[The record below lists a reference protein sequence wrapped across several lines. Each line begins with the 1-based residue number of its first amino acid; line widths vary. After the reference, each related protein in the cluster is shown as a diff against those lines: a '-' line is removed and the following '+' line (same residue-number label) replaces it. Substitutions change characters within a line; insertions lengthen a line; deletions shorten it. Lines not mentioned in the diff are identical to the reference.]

1 MWCVPPGL
9 WWLLASEPSRDG
21 TGHDASLAPFGL
33 SAGRRARLSWLS
45 QILHTGR
52 ERQLRYFDG
61 RRARQNVRGTARQ
74 AGDGT

>member
-1 MWCVPPGL
+1 MPRSQCPVLKKVMLISGGFSL
-9 WWLLASEPSRDG
+9 MRDS
-21 TGHDASLAPFGL
+21 TLESDDYLDAFYD
-33 SAGRRARLSWLS
+33 
-45 QILHTGR
+45 TGR